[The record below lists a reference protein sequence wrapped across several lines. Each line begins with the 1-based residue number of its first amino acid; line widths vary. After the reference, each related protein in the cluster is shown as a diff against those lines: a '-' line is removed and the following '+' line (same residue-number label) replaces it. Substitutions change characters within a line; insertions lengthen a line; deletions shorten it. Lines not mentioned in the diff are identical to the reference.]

1 MLVFSFDVQPY
12 KTRVMAM
19 KKLMM
24 TMLLLVCSVYL
35 GFAKVPNNKLNEQLL
50 RYDYSQV
57 LMRNDLLG
65 YIGNGQRLYMHFDT
79 IYKDKVNPHW
89 YHVEGKSK
97 VKQNLCSFTGRIDL
111 H

>member
-35 GFAKVPNNKLNEQLL
+35 GFA
-50 RYDYSQV
+50 
-57 LMRNDLLG
+57 
-65 YIGNGQRLYMHFDT
+65 I
-79 IYKDKVNPHW
+79 
-89 YHVEGKSK
+89 
-97 VKQNLCSFTGRIDL
+97 
-111 H
+111 